1 MGILLQVF
9 GCLDSLSCQHSCME
23 SSIGVLHM
31 AKGHL
36 TQPHTPQLG
45 ETVCCSSLGVPVP
58 AHTSHHWIL
67 ATMSSAARFGVL
79 VRMRDLGT
87 SLSHG
92 SSGAG
97 SPLAVAHSHKHQHQ
111 QQQWCGVSHRCAPK
125 DGTAASRPVTDAV
138 PLAMKMLR
146 RSTAACDGC
155 SVIQASRCSCTQLGH
170 CKCVLPMATPCLED
184 LPLSTCSAAA
194 AAALSSGLRR
204 QASQKLWPHVG
215 RTRACSV

>member
-45 ETVCCSSLGVPVP
+45 ETVCSSSLGVRVP

-97 SPLAVAHSHKHQHQ
+97 SPLAVAHSHKHQQ
-111 QQQWCGVSHRCAPK
+111 TP
-125 DGTAASRPVTDAV
+125 TAAMVWCQPPVRTRGWNCRDRCRTFSNEDVA
-138 PLAMKMLR
+138 AEHGCLR
-146 RSTAACDGC
+146 RMLCNPSLTLLLHAA
-155 SVIQASRCSCTQLGH
+155 R
-170 CKCVLPMATPCLED
+170 
-184 LPLSTCSAAA
+184 
-194 AAALSSGLRR
+194 ALQMCPANGN
-204 QASQKLWPHVG
+204 AMP
-215 RTRACSV
+215 